1 MPLINL
7 LLSELPL
14 NTAVRF
20 EHESMA
26 LVVTR
31 TPEGVTA
38 FEDVCPHAKWPLSG
52 GMVED
57 GVLICDGHG
66 WEFSLNTGRCLNA
79 PAYCLSAVS
88 ITQGTD
94 TVHLEWEQKVRQAS
108 ACSS

>member
-14 NTAVRF
+14 NKAVRF

-66 WEFSLNTGRCLNA
+66 WEFSLKTGRCLNA

-94 TVHLEWEQKVRQAS
+94 TVRLEWEHKVRHAT